1 MPSLRLQVD
10 HVLIAIGKDDFGRV
24 WFRMLLEYQV
34 QIPDRARL
42 QLHLRYL
49 TGSIN
54 RPQKHQ
60 FD

>member
-42 QLHLRYL
+42 QVRLRYHSRSQI
-49 TGSIN
+49 G
-54 RPQKHQ
+54 PQKHQ